1 MKKAL
6 IICYYWPPAGG
17 PGVQRWLKFVK
28 YLREFEVEPVVYIPE
43 NPDYPILDESL
54 VNEIPEDV
62 TILKHP
68 IWEPYKLAQFFSK
81 KNTKQISSGII
92 KEESKQ
98 SLVQKLM
105 LFIRGNLF
113 IPDARK
119 FWVKPSVT
127 FLNSYLKDHPVDCII
142 TTGPPHSL
150 HLIGRDLKKLYNLPW
165 IVDFRDPW
173 TSIGYHK
180 KLRLTK
186 FAQRKHADLEFQIL
200 NEATQILVTS
210 PTTKSDFEKT
220 TNTPVTCITNGF
232 DDEKVMQP
240 ELDPVFSL
248 AHIGSLLEDRNPK
261 VLWEILSE
269 LKTEIPT
276 FGKDLKIEL
285 IGRVGESVK
294 QTIIAEGLAD
304 NLTIPGYVTHQEALI
319 KQRSAQILLLLE
331 IDSIETQAIIP
342 GKLFEYLAARR
353 PILAIGPVNSDIT
366 SILEKAD
373 GGIYFTYH
381 EKQRLKAFILTK
393 YEEFKNGGISQ
404 TNGNLEQFTRKALTA
419 KLAELIHTL

>member
-62 TILKHP
+62 SILKHP
-68 IWEPYKLAQFFSK
+68 IWEPYKMAQFFSK

-92 KEESKQ
+92 KEEGKQ

-127 FLNSYLKDHPVDCII
+127 FLNSYLKDHRVDCII

-150 HLIGRDLKKLYNLPW
+150 HLIGWDLKKLHNLPW
-165 IVDFRDPW
+165 IADFRDPW

-240 ELDPVFSL
+240 KLDPAFSL

-285 IGRVGESVK
+285 IGRVGEAVK

-304 NLTIPGYVTHQEALI
+304 NLKIPGYIMHQEALI

-331 IDSIETQAIIP
+331 IDSLETQAIIP

-373 GGIYFTYH
+373 GGIFFTYR
-381 EKQRLKAFILTK
+381 EKQRLKAFVLTK
-393 YEEFKNGGISQ
+393 YEEYKSGGISQ
-404 TNGNLEQFTRKALTA
+404 TNGNLEQFTRKVLTA